1 VTHIVVAYDG
11 TSSGRFALERAA
23 AVHRPGDVVDVISV
37 APSHDGRDA
46 RNDVAVQRSLDDA
59 LALLSARGIS
69 ASAAAVAGDPAV
81 AICALAARDG
91 ADLIVVGR
99 RDRDESEVRVATS
112 VSSRV
117 VDLAS
122 CDVLVTK
129 RPAARRREWSRW
141 REPTV
146 TTKGPAASRRPTPVG
161 GSVSPL
167 PHIRSSD

>member
-129 RPAARRREWSRW
+129 RRGARRLARSPW

-146 TTKGPAASRRPTPVG
+146 TTKAPAASRRPTPVG
-161 GSVSPL
+161 GAVSPL
-167 PHIRSSD
+167 P